1 MIGRRPLFVL
11 LAILAFAAAI
21 AAAVV
26 AVDVLRY
33 AAHFERSDMRFEALR
48 GERRMYDNTP
58 EIVPADAAERV
69 LDIRDDLE
77 LRKAMQAFRLA
88 GFRSGDIRLDQV
100 ALKGDAELRLER
112 AGRSNPSRELRSYAA
127 NLRGAISF
135 EEARAGAQDPALF
148 LRRAMASFK
157 DAVELDPANE
167 DAKYNLELV
176 LRLLDAT
183 EQSGGGGS
191 GGARADT
198 PASGAGAA
206 TGGSGY

>member
-1 MIGRRPLFVL
+1 VTRRRPLLVL
-11 LAILAFAAAI
+11 LAILAFAAAA

-26 AVDVLRY
+26 GADVLRY

-48 GERRMYDNTP
+48 GERRMYDNAP
-58 EIVPADAAERV
+58 ELVPGRAAQRV
-69 LDIRDDLE
+69 LAVEDDVE

-88 GFRSGDIRLDQV
+88 GFRSGAPRLDQV
-100 ALKGDAELRLER
+100 ALKSDAELRLER
-112 AGRSNPSRELRSYAA
+112 AGRSSPSPEARSYAA

-135 EEARAGAQDPALF
+135 EEARAGAQDPGLF

-157 DAVELDPANE
+157 DAVDLDQANE

-176 LRLLDAT
+176 LRLLEAT
-183 EQSGGGGS
+183 EPGGGGGS

-198 PASGAGAA
+198 PARGAGAA
-206 TGGSGY
+206 TAGRGY